1 MAPILVA
8 PFPWLE
14 WAGRALALFNTVA
27 LVWLGLTILLN
38 AERRHVGTLLTAGG
52 LLLGGLAAAAHAGR
66 LGAEGPLPVAVAV
79 DWWRLTWL
87 PFAGSPFLWCLVLA
101 WYTARLRTPSEWA
114 VLIVLTIAGQG
125 VFALLLARVPLVVFG
140 TRPEYASRAATAPAD
155 GRLASADAGDYAA
168 GLAQADPTLVLV
180 ALLLY
185 AGLCVGLGLLALRYP
200 RTPDR
205 FMGDLAFRRA
215 RPWLVATSAVV
226 LALSVVVAVVLA
238 GPADVS
244 PPLLDLVGLGL
255 LGLQVT
261 LMGRAVVSYE
271 VFTGKA
277 LPRGGLARHWKNSLI
292 LAAGFGVSVALSLEL
307 PIGGIY
313 RLLVATV
320 LVAAFY
326 ALVSWRSFVER
337 ERSLDR
343 LRPFVTGEYAYD
355 RLLGPAIARTG
366 APPGDTIAD
375 ADRRL
380 AEPFRAL
387 CADLLGAR
395 AGYLY
400 PLGWLAPLVGP
411 PVAYPAPADGSVP
424 PAEDVARLARDGVAL
439 GRLCFPIEASHH
451 GGASWCIP
459 LWGERGLIGL
469 LLLGDK
475 RDGGLYTQEEVEL
488 ARATCERL
496 IDARATAEL
505 ARRLLLLQRR
515 RLAEDQ
521 ILDGRTRRALHD
533 DVLPLLHAAILTLS
547 RRPASRPA
555 DLTARAVD
563 PLATTAVLT
572 GPDGTA
578 LAAPDERAF
587 GGLRTATTDPD
598 GSGPNGARL
607 ADPNDEHAAG
617 PDRGHAEAV
626 ALLTDAHRTIG
637 GLLRELPSTLGP
649 ELARQGLVGA
659 LRRAVDDLSDQ
670 FDGVEWRIDPAAE
683 RAAAA
688 LSPLTAEV
696 LFGAAREAIRN
707 AARHAR
713 DGDPSRPLHLTV
725 AAVSGDGLELRI
737 EDDGVGLRPRPG
749 VRRSDSIGPSGPNGA
764 PGLNGSAPGGQ
775 GLLLHGTLLAT
786 LGGALLTESAPNAY
800 TRVILR
806 VPSDS

>member
-1 MAPILVA
+1 MAPLA
-8 PFPWLE
+8 WLELAWLE

-38 AERRHVGTLLTAGG
+38 AARRHVGTWLTAGG
-52 LLLGGLAAAAHAGR
+52 LLLGGLAAAAHAAR
-66 LGAEGPLPVAVAV
+66 LGADGPLPVAVAV

-87 PFAGSPFLWCLVLA
+87 PFAGAPYLWCIVLA
-101 WYTARLRTPSEWA
+101 WYTTRLRTPLEWA
-114 VLIVLTIAGQG
+114 VLVGLTAAGQG
-125 VFALLLARVPLVVFG
+125 VLALLLARVPLVVFAA
-140 TRPEYASRAATAPAD
+140 RPDYAARGPAAD
-155 GRLASADAGDYAA
+155 AA

-200 RTPDR
+200 RTSDR

-215 RPWLVATSAVV
+215 RPWLVTTSAVV
-226 LALSVVVAVVLA
+226 LALSVVVAVALA

-244 PPLLDLVGLGL
+244 PALLDLVGLGL
-255 LGLQVT
+255 LALQVT

-313 RLLVATV
+313 RLLLATV

-343 LRPFVTGEYAYD
+343 LRPFVTSEHAYD
-355 RLLGPAIARTG
+355 RLLGSDV
-366 APPGDTIAD
+366 APRDGSPGDAFVD

-387 CADLLGAR
+387 CGDLLGAR
-395 AGYLY
+395 AGYLC
-400 PLGWLAPLVGP
+400 PLGTLAPLVGP
-411 PVAYPAPADGSVP
+411 PLAHPAPTDSPAPTGSPVP
-424 PAEDVARLARDGVAL
+424 TAEAVAELAASIDSP
-439 GRLCFPIEASHH
+439 GRLCFPIDACRH
-451 GGASWCIP
+451 GGATWCIP

-488 ARATCERL
+488 ARATGERL

-521 ILDGRTRRALHD
+521 VLDGRARRALHD

-547 RRPASRPA
+547 RRTS
-555 DLTARAVD
+555 DM
-563 PLATTAVLT
+563 
-572 GPDGTA
+572 
-578 LAAPDERAF
+578 
-587 GGLRTATTDPD
+587 
-598 GSGPNGARL
+598 SG
-607 ADPNDEHAAG
+607 AG
-617 PDRGHAEAV
+617 QVEAV
-626 ALLTDAHRTIG
+626 ALLTDAHRQIG
-637 GLLRELPSTLGP
+637 GLLRELPSALGP
-649 ELARQGLVGA
+649 ELARQGLIGA
-659 LRRAVDDLSDQ
+659 LRRAVDDLADG

-683 RAAAA
+683 RAAAT

-713 DGDPSRPLHLTV
+713 HGDSSRPLHLTI
-725 AAVSGDGLELRI
+725 AAESRDGLGLRI
-737 EDDGVGLRPRPG
+737 EDDGVGLRPQPG
-749 VRRSDSIGPSGPNGA
+749 ARVHGQHAATSSNGA
-764 PGLNGSAPGGQ
+764 THGGQ

-786 LGGALLTESAPNAY
+786 LGGALITESAPNAY

-806 VPSDS
+806 VPTEA